1 MSQSQSAS
9 SSHATSSSTAPP
21 HATTA
26 TAAPAP
32 RAAAQPLWLL
42 RPINPLEP
50 PFYLAG
56 VPQTV
61 IVAAATSEDARS
73 IAAAAAG
80 PHDAEAWLDGAMA
93 ICNPLAVA
101 EPGIVARDFSPL
113 APLPPATAAPENVD
127 VPYVSG
133 TGTVGETLTCTMGN
147 WNGLPRSYAYA
158 WASDGAP
165 NSAVGPTYSIVPG
178 DAGHSITCVVTATNE
193 LGSTAA
199 PPSNAVVVSA

>member
-1 MSQSQSAS
+1 MRRCR
-9 SSHATSSSTAPP
+9 PP
-21 HATTA
+21 
-26 TAAPAP
+26 P
-32 RAAAQPLWLL
+32 QP
-42 RPINPLEP
+42 
-50 PFYLAG
+50 
-56 VPQTV
+56 
-61 IVAAATSEDARS
+61 
-73 IAAAAAG
+73 
-80 PHDAEAWLDGAMA
+80 
-93 ICNPLAVA
+93 
-101 EPGIVARDFSPL
+101 
-113 APLPPATAAPENVD
+113 PENVD

-165 NSAVGPTYSIVPG
+165 NAAVGPTYSIVPG